1 MDMKIELRNLK
12 KLFYTMKDD
21 NQNMYENFEDQ
32 KREINKKSE
41 DVYK

>member
-32 KREINKKSE
+32 KREISKKSE